1 MLRLLVCN
9 KENIII
15 FQKKKNFWPK
25 YYLNI
30 KHYKA
35 FYRKS
40 DLISYTNSNYISII
54 KSRQ

>member
-35 FYRKS
+35 FYSKS
-40 DLISYTNSNYISII
+40 DLISYTNSNYVSII